1 MASLAIEELSLQWKN
16 FESSLTKSISEM
28 RDDSNFF
35 DVEIACF
42 DNKSEIKNIP
52 AHKVVLSACSPVFKK
67 LLHVI
72 DNGDSKNTLLFLKGI
87 SYHDIC
93 SILDFMYRGQ
103 TNVPHN
109 RLDAF
114 LAAATE
120 LKVRGLTQENQ
131 SNGGNPIDLLT
142 LRNCD
147 SEDKQPDSFKNNDG
161 LKSKAKES
169 ITAENVNHDAEYDD
183 YQDYTEVEMD
193 DSFNESTS
201 QSHNEGEPDN
211 VSIISNNSKVS
222 QDYTQVEMNDPNYEK
237 TSVS

>member
-1 MASLAIEELSLQWKN
+1 
-16 FESSLTKSISEM
+16 M
-28 RDDSNFF
+28 R
-35 DVEIACF
+35 AW
-42 DNKSEIKNIP
+42 
-52 AHKVVLSACSPVFKK
+52 H
-67 LLHVI
+67 
-72 DNGDSKNTLLFLKGI
+72 T
-87 SYHDIC
+87 
-93 SILDFMYRGQ
+93 
-103 TNVPHN
+103 
-109 RLDAF
+109 F

-183 YQDYTEVEMD
+183 YQDYTEVGMD

-237 TSVS
+237 VFQYHEEGEFDNFSTVSNAILHIETVNKKKKHTNALTVMQVLNKKVIWKSMLQMCIWRRSPTNALLVVLVLEIVPIWKDIFHLCMKRKNRTNASFVKLVLH